1 MRDAQK
7 SEGPPVQGGPAQN
20 QERRPAPSLPRLP
33 RQGPGAR
40 VLRRR
45 RNPFPFGNLRRL
57 QTNGQLGT
65 WLDISTATRLS
76 VTGTEAGS

>member
-1 MRDAQK
+1 MRHRKK
-7 SEGPPVQGGPAQN
+7 SEGPPVQGGPTQN
-20 QERRPAPSLPRLP
+20 QNHNLLKDTARP
-33 RQGPGAR
+33 RQAPGAR

-65 WLDISTATRLS
+65 WLDISTAKLRS
-76 VTGTEAGS
+76 VTGEASS